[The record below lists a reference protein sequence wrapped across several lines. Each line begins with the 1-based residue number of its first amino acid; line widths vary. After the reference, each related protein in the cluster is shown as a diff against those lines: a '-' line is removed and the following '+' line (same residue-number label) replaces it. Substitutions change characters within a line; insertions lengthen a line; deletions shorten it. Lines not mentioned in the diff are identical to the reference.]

1 MRLARTGSRA
11 RGRRKRELDRHAQA
25 HSGKVDRWLAG
36 AAVGVAVSVTVL
48 VGVIT
53 EPGGPV
59 GWSHEVAL
67 LWLVAAAAGGRALL
81 GSRRAPAEAR
91 RSFLEAIPLWPAVA
105 VLAMAP
111 YLHALSIGFLSDDFG
126 IMTASKA
133 AAGPVDMLRF
143 RPYIMFYRPL
153 SELLWWSGLHVW
165 GEAPLGYHL
174 LNIVLHAGNS
184 VLVYALA
191 LRLTGKRYAAL
202 VAGAVFAV
210 HPLHVEPVVWAC
222 CQPDLLAAGLS
233 LLSLLC
239 LEAFLGSTAPW
250 KRGAALAAALTAFLL
265 ALLSKESAF
274 GLPGVA
280 AVRMLIAGREGRW
293 RRAVGVGGA
302 YGALLGGY
310 LVWRF
315 STLGMLGGYSVMLQ
329 FWNTLFPSTPL
340 RQAGLFFFPLHREL
354 FHAAAGPVLVG
365 AAVALMAGAVVWW
378 IRGMGYVPSERL
390 WFYAGYVVFMSA
402 PVWTIAIGIG
412 ANLENSRFTYL
423 PTVSLA
429 WLLGDLAG
437 GRGMGWR
444 RGGAMSLA
452 IVLAA
457 AVLCVWYVTPWRQA
471 DALAKEV
478 LAGGQRVVA
487 DLPETGQTPVLFV
500 QGLPDTHL
508 GAQVFRNS
516 YAPALMQSVDRPVV
530 VQAVAARG
538 GASGLTPQLL
548 KMSVLLPGEY
558 ELTWREATRSMEVT
572 RAGMPATAGV
582 TEGGAP

>member
-1 MRLARTGSRA
+1 
-11 RGRRKRELDRHAQA
+11 
-25 HSGKVDRWLAG
+25 VDRWL
-36 AAVGVAVSVTVL
+36 VGVAVGAALGVTVL
-48 VGVIT
+48 VGIVT

-81 GSRRAPAEAR
+81 GYRGAPAEAAAEAEAR
-91 RSFLEAIPLWPAVA
+91 RSILHAIPLWPVVA
-105 VLAMAP
+105 VLAVAP
-111 YLHALSIGFLSDDFG
+111 YLPALSIGFLSDDFG
-126 IMTASKA
+126 IMNASKA
-133 AAGPVDMLRF
+133 AAGPLDMLRF
-143 RPYIMFYRPL
+143 RPYVIFYRPL
-153 SELLWWSGLHVW
+153 SELLWWSGLQVW

-174 LNIVLHAGNS
+174 LNIGLHACNS

-191 LRLTGKRYAAL
+191 VRLTGKRFAGL
-202 VAGAVFAV
+202 VAGALFAV

-239 LEAFLGSTAPW
+239 LEVFLASTARW
-250 KRGAALAAALTAFLL
+250 KRGAALAGALAAFLL

-280 AVRMLIAGREGRW
+280 AARMLVAGREGRW
-293 RRAVGVGGA
+293 RRAAGVGGA

-315 STLGMLGGYSVMLQ
+315 SALGMLGGYSVTLQ
-329 FWNTLFPSTPL
+329 FWNTLFPSSPL
-340 RQAGLFFFPLHREL
+340 RQFGLFLFPVHREL
-354 FHAAAGPVLVG
+354 FHATAGPVLVG
-365 AAVALMAGAVVWW
+365 AAVVLMAGAVVWW
-378 IRGMGYVPSERL
+378 IRGMGYVPSGRL
-390 WFYAGYVVFMSA
+390 WFYAAYLLFMSA

-412 ANLENSRFTYL
+412 VNLEGSRFTYL

-437 GRGMGWR
+437 GREVGWR
-444 RGGAMSLA
+444 RRGA
-452 IVLAA
+452 VA
-457 AVLCVWYVTPWRQA
+457 AVVVVAAGALCVWYVTPWRQA
-471 DALAKEV
+471 DGLAKEV

-487 DLPETGQTPVLFV
+487 ELPETEQTPVLFV

-516 YAPALMQSVDRPVV
+516 YAPALTQSVERPVV
-530 VQAVAARG
+530 VQTVAARG
-538 GASGLTPQLL
+538 GATGLTPQLL

-558 ELTWREATRSMEVT
+558 ELTWREATRTMEVT
-572 RAGMPATAGV
+572 RAGRPATVGGS
-582 TEGGAP
+582 EGGGR